1 MNVGWWIF
9 ETGWLVFRSISG
21 ESTDDLRL
29 WIIVDQDRGIKL
41 AHAGKP
47 I

>member
-29 WIIVDQDRGIKL
+29 WIIVDQD
-41 AHAGKP
+41 
-47 I
+47 